1 MTVTSETR
9 LIEYTADGVQRE
21 WPFTFV
27 FYSLSHVR
35 LFQWDEGLGLW
46 LEVSAGDFAL
56 TATPSTNLPGFPGT
70 SAGFPGGLIEWP
82 KAPAAVAAEGTRLRI
97 ERRVPYTQTGI
108 DLTPASGFDPLAV
121 MREFDLQVM
130 RIQQVRA
137 EAEGEAAEDAQ
148 AFASAAAGFR
158 DEAEDARDLAED
170 YAIAAAASAAAA
182 SDSEDAAA
190 LSEAGAAAAATSAV
204 NAAIAE
210 LGTAA
215 DEDVEAFA
223 TAAQGAL
230 ADTAVQPVT
239 LTAAQADARWQV
251 VASGTVTNGLIV
263 SGLGEWHDIIV
274 TATGVTA
281 TDASGRRLLRVG
293 TSAGVLSTAIY
304 HLNSGSAATSFI
316 AAAESGTGARAIT
329 MQITGFGTTM
339 AYKPVTGGNT
349 SSSSSSPAG
358 IATASALDRIQFL
371 ADVGSLT
378 GGSYIIFGRK

>member
-9 LIEYTADGVQRE
+9 LIEYTADGVQRD
-21 WPFTFV
+21 WSFVFTF
-27 FYSLSHVR
+27 YALAHVR

-46 LEVSAGDFAL
+46 IEVSAGDFAL
-56 TATPSTNLPGFPGT
+56 TPSPSTNLPGFPGT
-70 SAGFPGGLIEWP
+70 SAGFPGGSIEWP

-97 ERRVPYTQTGI
+97 ERRVPFTQTGI

-170 YAIAAAASAAAA
+170 YAVAAAASAAAA

-230 ADTAVQPVT
+230 ADTAVQPAT
-239 LTAAQADARWQV
+239 LTAAIEETLGRSDYEYAPLGVVGNTWYDNTTGAALLVHLTARSATSTPRDVVVAPSGNLSAAEYIGMVHSNNNATRTTTFVVHPGWSWQV
-251 VASGTVTNGLIV
+251 IGTIDLNTCKL
-263 SGLGEWHDIIV
+263 S
-274 TATGVTA
+274 
-281 TDASGRRLLRVG
+281 RL
-293 TSAGVLSTAIY
+293 
-304 HLNSGSAATSFI
+304 AA
-316 AAAESGTGARAIT
+316 
-329 MQITGFGTTM
+329 
-339 AYKPVTGGNT
+339 
-349 SSSSSSPAG
+349 
-358 IATASALDRIQFL
+358 
-371 ADVGSLT
+371 
-378 GGSYIIFGRK
+378 